1 MKMVLNH
8 TTEVEIAL
16 FVREFQL
23 TQNTV
28 VVRVEMQNSENVEN
42 SLMELMNYAYTKTII
57 DNIVVYHNEETAYD
71 ISGRYAIRD
80 ISDTIS
86 DSGRVITVNFAPM
99 EHKEEE

>member
-8 TTEVEIAL
+8 TTEIDIAM

-23 TQNTV
+23 TQNTAAI
-28 VVRVEMQNSENVEN
+28 RVELQNSEAVEG

-57 DNIVVYHNEETAYD
+57 DSIVVYHNEETAYD

-86 DSGRVITVNFAPM
+86 DSGRVIIVNFAPM

>member
-16 FVREFQL
+16 FVRDFQL

-28 VVRVEMQNSENVEN
+28 AIRVELQNSENVEN
-42 SLMELMNYAYTKTII
+42 SLMTLMNYAHSKTII
-57 DNIVVYHNEETAYD
+57 DSIVVYHNSETAYD

-80 ISDTIS
+80 MSDTIS
-86 DSGRVITVNFAPM
+86 ESGRTIMVTFAPM
-99 EHKEEE
+99 ELKEEQ